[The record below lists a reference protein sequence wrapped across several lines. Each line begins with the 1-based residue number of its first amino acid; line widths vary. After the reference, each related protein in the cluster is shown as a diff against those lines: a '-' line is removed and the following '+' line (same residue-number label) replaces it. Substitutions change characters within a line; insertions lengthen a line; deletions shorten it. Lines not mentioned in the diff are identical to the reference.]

1 LHNVIVLKKNKIKNT
16 AFVEYYLIFYVNLNY
31 HFKIKFMKKIALV
44 TAICLL
50 QISCSSSKKTTTT
63 LPLDQTKY
71 INSITLSELKEHL
84 TVIASDKMEGRN
96 TGTEGQKRAGKYM
109 INHYKKNNISFPKG
123 AKDYYQAIPAE
134 YLNKKYNDGLK
145 DSENIWAFIEG
156 SEKPEEIVVVS
167 AHYDHIGIE
176 DGKVFNGADDDGS
189 GTVALMEIAQAFQQ
203 AKNEGHGPKRSILIL
218 HVTGEE
224 HGLHG
229 SRFYSENPLFPLANT
244 VADVNIDM
252 IGRRDEFH
260 KESNDYV
267 YLIGS
272 DYLSTDLYNVCE
284 DVNKK
289 FINTKLDYK
298 FNDKKD
304 KNRFYYRSDHYNFA
318 KNGIPSVFLFNGVHD
333 DYHKETDEVDKI
345 EFDALT
351 KRTQLAFTIAWE
363 IANRK
368 DKLIVDK
375 SDGK

>member
-1 LHNVIVLKKNKIKNT
+1 
-16 AFVEYYLIFYVNLNY
+16 
-31 HFKIKFMKKIALV
+31 MKKIALV